1 VDSSQKANSKSVTFA
16 PACDLIYRIL
26 LRTVKVDI
34 GSDRAQNNR
43 KTADIYYDVAK
54 TVNRALQI

>member
-26 LRTVKVDI
+26 LRTVKVEI

-43 KTADIYYDVAK
+43 KTADIY
-54 TVNRALQI
+54 